1 MQHVTHTLP
10 DTSPRYLQS
19 DGAPRCPAAA
29 SPACCSSSP
38 RAAGPAGPLH
48 TRCSAPA
55 RVAEQLDDAAA
66 RLAEL
71 EAFAASRIEAR

>member
-1 MQHVTHTLP
+1 MREVL
-10 DTSPRYLQS
+10 SV
-19 DGAPRCPAAA
+19 DGSLA
-29 SPACCSSSP
+29 SRDAK
-38 RAAGPAGPLH
+38 GG
-48 TRCSAPA
+48 TAPA